1 MLMTFVVISVL
12 IAAVAFWIMM
22 GNLIELVILD
32 EKLKAE
38 NNKQDKHNASVAKL
52 AKEQETLLE
61 EHKTK
66 QAAKSAKSHK
76 MVN

>member
-32 EKLKAE
+32 ERLKVE

>member
-12 IAAVAFWIMM
+12 IATVAFRIMIV
-22 GNLIELVILD
+22 NLIELVTQD

-61 EHKTK
+61 EHKIK

>member
-22 GNLIELVILD
+22 GNLIELVIQD

-38 NNKQDKHNASVAKL
+38 NNKQDRHNASVAKL
-52 AKEQETLLE
+52 AKEQKTLLE
-61 EHKTK
+61 EHKIK

>member
-12 IAAVAFWIMM
+12 IAAAAFWIMM
-22 GNLIELVILD
+22 GNLIELVIQD
-32 EKLKAE
+32 DKLKAE
-38 NNKQDKHNASVAKL
+38 GVKQDKYNASVAKL

-61 EHKTK
+61 EHKIK

>member
-22 GNLIELVILD
+22 GNLIELVIQD

-38 NNKQDKHNASVAKL
+38 NNKQDKHNSSVAKI

>member
-22 GNLIELVILD
+22 GNLIELVIQD
-32 EKLKAE
+32 ERLKAE
-38 NNKQDKHNASVAKL
+38 NVKQNKHNASVAKL

-66 QAAKSAKSHK
+66 QAAKFAKSHK

>member
-12 IAAVAFWIMM
+12 IAAAAFWIMM

-32 EKLKAE
+32 ERLKAE
-38 NNKQDKHNASVAKL
+38 NNKQDKHNSSVAKL

-61 EHKTK
+61 EHKIK

>member
-1 MLMTFVVISVL
+1 VIQ
-12 IAAVAFWIMM
+12 
-22 GNLIELVILD
+22 D

-38 NNKQDKHNASVAKL
+38 AVKQDKHNASVAKL

>member
-12 IAAVAFWIMM
+12 IAAAAFWIMM
-22 GNLIELVILD
+22 GNLIELVIQD

-38 NNKQDKHNASVAKL
+38 NNKQDKHNASVAQL

>member
-22 GNLIELVILD
+22 GNLIELVIQD

-38 NNKQDKHNASVAKL
+38 NNKQDKHNSSVAKL

>member
-12 IAAVAFWIMM
+12 IAAAAFWIMM
-22 GNLIELVILD
+22 GNLIELVIQD
-32 EKLKAE
+32 DKLKAE
-38 NNKQDKHNASVAKL
+38 AVKQDKHNAFVAKL

>member
-22 GNLIELVILD
+22 GNLIELVIQD

-38 NNKQDKHNASVAKL
+38 NNKQDKHNSSVAKL

-61 EHKTK
+61 EHKIK

>member
-12 IAAVAFWIMM
+12 IATVAFWIMM
-22 GNLIELVILD
+22 GNLIELVIQD

>member
-12 IAAVAFWIMM
+12 IAAAAFWIMM
-22 GNLIELVILD
+22 GNLIELVIQD

-38 NNKQDKHNASVAKL
+38 NVKQDKHNASVAKL

-76 MVN
+76 MVS

>member
-12 IAAVAFWIMM
+12 IAAAAFWIMM
-22 GNLIELVILD
+22 GNLIELVIQD
-32 EKLKAE
+32 ERLKAE
-38 NNKQDKHNASVAKL
+38 NVKQNKHNASVAKL

-66 QAAKSAKSHK
+66 QAAKFAKSHK

>member
-12 IAAVAFWIMM
+12 IACIAFWIMM
-22 GNLIELVILD
+22 GNLIELVIQD

-38 NNKQDKHNASVAKL
+38 GVKQDKHNASVAKL

>member
-12 IAAVAFWIMM
+12 IAAAAFWIMM
-22 GNLIELVILD
+22 GNLIELVIQD

-61 EHKTK
+61 EHKIK
-66 QAAKSAKSHK
+66 QATKSAKSHK